1 MLDRMRRLLRLGP
14 RDTTGARASTAGGR
28 WVVLDVETS
37 GLDQAAD
44 SLLAV
49 GAVAVHGSRIAIG
62 DSLEM
67 LVRPP
72 RTSSKDNILVHGIG
86 TQAQAGGLEP
96 VQACR
101 QLADYLG
108 DAPLVAFHAAF
119 DRAFLARSTKAC
131 LGRPLR
137 NDWLDLAEL
146 APALHAGV
154 KARALD
160 DWLAHFGIPVDQR
173 HQASGDAMAT
183 AMLFLRLMADVPTEQ
198 RTPRDLMRLA
208 AQARWLSAR

>member
-1 MLDRMRRLLRLGP
+1 MLDRMRRLFGLGP
-14 RDTTGARASTAGGR
+14 RDGTGTRASVAGGR

-37 GLDQAAD
+37 GLDQASD
-44 SLLAV
+44 NLLAV
-49 GAVAVHGSRIAIG
+49 GAVAVQDGRVVIG

-72 RTSSKDNILVHGIG
+72 RASSRENILVHGIG
-86 TQAQAGGLEP
+86 AQAQEGGLEP
-96 VQACR
+96 AQACR

-131 LGRPLR
+131 LGRALR
-137 NDWLDLAEL
+137 NEWLDLAEL

-160 DWLAHFGIPVDQR
+160 DWLAHFAIPVDQR
-173 HQASGDAMAT
+173 HHASSDALAT
-183 AMLFLRLMADVPTEQ
+183 AMLFLRLLAGVPSGQ